1 MDIITA
7 VNTDVVVEAHGE
19 RPSLVLVPAHQP
31 CLQAAAEHL
40 PDLVNADLRV
50 VLCPAFNLLW
60 VLAHF
65 ATCSPDIVVGLYVS
79 THDPRGGEVHI
90 KPLCPLALG
99 LTAGRALAGG
109 GPSGGRCGG

>member
-31 CLQAAAEHL
+31 CFQAAVEHL
-40 PDLVNADLRV
+40 PDLVDADFRV

-65 ATCSPDIVVGLYVS
+65 ATCSSDIVVGLYVS
-79 THDPRGGEVHI
+79 TRNP
-90 KPLCPLALG
+90 
-99 LTAGRALAGG
+99 
-109 GPSGGRCGG
+109 